1 MGTEQ
6 VTCFQAA
13 NQSSDGEP
21 PQYVRVPVPLVIV
34 QSPTVES
41 NNQQV
46 SLIYFFLL
54 LIVILFLYT
63 VYFVQMMTKQV
74 LCSGPY

>member
-6 VTCFQAA
+6 VTCFQAT

-21 PQYVRVPVPLVIV
+21 PQWVRVPVPLVIV
-34 QSPTVES
+34 QSPIIEL

-46 SLIYFFLL
+46 SLKCHFTI
-54 LIVILFLYT
+54 
-63 VYFVQMMTKQV
+63 
-74 LCSGPY
+74 